1 MRATDFFAT
10 HPVFTTAEFAA
21 STGHGPARSPRT
33 VESLLAT
40 HVASGRLLHV
50 RRGLYA
56 SVPVGQTPTSFQPDP
71 YLIASRLAPDATI
84 AFHAALQLR
93 GKSYSLWQRISV
105 MTRNTMRLLHFQG
118 NDYLRVAHPA
128 PLRELPDLGGGIV
141 VERHAGGDV
150 RVTTLERTM
159 VDVLDAPDLGG
170 GWEEVWRSL
179 ELVEYFDL
187 EAVVHHALAL
197 RSALTC
203 ARVGLYLE
211 QHREELFV
219 HDDCLAML
227 AAHAPKQHRYLDGRR
242 VPGRLVKPWNLIVP
256 EAVLRRTWEEPGEL
270 ESGRMAG

>member
-10 HPVFTTAEFAA
+10 HPVFTTAEFAG
-21 STGHGPARSPRT
+21 STGQGLARSPRT

-40 HVASGRLLHV
+40 HVASGRILHV

-56 SVPVGQTPTSFQPDP
+56 SVPVGQVATTFQPDP
-71 YLIASRLAPDATI
+71 YLIASRLAPDATV

-105 MTRNTMRLLHFQG
+105 MTRNTMRLVHFQG

-128 PLRELPDLGGGIV
+128 PLRELPDLGGG
-141 VERHAGGDV
+141 
-150 RVTTLERTM
+150 
-159 VDVLDAPDLGG
+159 
-170 GWEEVWRSL
+170 WEEVWRSL
-179 ELVEYFDL
+179 ELVEYYDL
-187 EAVVHHALAL
+187 DAVVHHALAL

-219 HDDCLAML
+219 DDNCLAML

-256 EAVLRRTWEEPGEL
+256 EAVLRRTWEVSGEL